1 MARNFDRA
9 HEARD
14 VVLVGGGLA
23 NCCIALALAR
33 FHPELR
39 VTLVESSAEILGNHT
54 WCFHEQDL
62 GARTWSLLQPA
73 VERIWPGYEVSF
85 PDRHRQVSSA
95 YGVITSERLRTVVQR
110 LSDASLKHELV
121 VKDPVA
127 SIEPHRVVLQSGREI
142 SAAWVID
149 ARGPKVEE
157 STPDSPHTLASSTVL
172 PPTLFQKFLGLELRL
187 AEPSPRE
194 IPLLMDATVP
204 QLDGFRFMY
213 ILPLEPRRV
222 LIEDTYFSD
231 SSALDEGALRERILS
246 YARAKGYLVE
256 AVIRQEV
263 GVLPMPCRGRAYPE
277 PSSPLCLGYAGGWF
291 HPTTGY
297 SLPLASRV
305 AEVFTL
311 KVDEWRPRLDD
322 LRRLQAN
329 QFRFGA
335 FLNRLLQ
342 EGFSPE
348 QRWNAFSRFYGFD
361 DRLIARFYALK
372 MTHTDRL
379 RLLCGRPPRG
389 LSLKHWQLGMNL

>member
-9 HEARD
+9 HDSRD

-23 NCCIALALAR
+23 NCCIALALER

-39 VTLVESSAEILGNHT
+39 VTLVESNAQILGNHT

-62 GARTWSLLQPA
+62 GARVWSLLQPA
-73 VERIWPGYEVSF
+73 VERVWPGYEVSF
-85 PDRHRQVSSA
+85 PDRQRHVSSA
-95 YGVITSERLRTVVQR
+95 YGVITSERLRAVVER
-110 LSDASLKHELV
+110 ALHVGPGCELV
-121 VKDPVA
+121 VNDSVA
-127 SIEPHRVVLQSGREI
+127 NIEPHRVVLESGREL
-142 SAAWVID
+142 SAAWVVD

-157 STPDSPHTLASSTVL
+157 SSPDS

-187 AEPSPRE
+187 AESAPRE

-213 ILPLEPRRV
+213 ILPLEPRRM

-246 YARAKGYLVE
+246 YAQAKGYLVE

-277 PSSPLCLGYAGGWF
+277 PGSPLRLGYAGGWF

-311 KVDEWRPRLDD
+311 KVDEWRTRLDD

-348 QRWNAFSRFYGFD
+348 KRWNAFSRFYGFD

-389 LSLKHWQLGMNL
+389 LSLKHWQLGMNP